1 MFDKKDCSKCG
12 KKISSKYEFCPHCGK
27 SLNNSGGED
36 WGMLGKDDRMNE
48 VDDMSNLF
56 GGVGGKMLGGMF
68 NSAMK
73 MLEKEIQKEM
83 KQNASQPK
91 SNFQLFINGKK
102 VDVGGASMSQPV
114 ANGKTKVPAKKKF
127 VSSHFS
133 EEQLKKFSKLQ
144 REEPSTNIRRLS
156 NRVIYEIVMPGVK
169 SINDISILRLED
181 SIEIK
186 AMAKDKVYVKIFPM
200 KLDLVSNSFSK
211 DKLLLEFEAKN

>member
-73 MLEKEIQKEM
+73 MLEKEMQKEM

-102 VDVGGASMSQPV
+102 VDVGELQCLNLLQMEKQ
-114 ANGKTKVPAKKKF
+114 KF
-127 VSSHFS
+127 LQKRNLFLLIFLKNNLRNSPSSK
-133 EEQLKKFSKLQ
+133 EKNLLQ
-144 REEPSTNIRRLS
+144 IF
-156 NRVIYEIVMPGVK
+156 
-169 SINDISILRLED
+169 ED
-181 SIEIK
+181 FQTEL
-186 AMAKDKVYVKIFPM
+186 FM
-200 KLDLVSNSFSK
+200 KLSCPG
-211 DKLLLEFEAKN
+211 